1 MSALGQ
7 TQAPGLSSS
16 GRQRRWRAV
25 SRAAVAAEDQREQ
38 IALLA
43 KLVSGCSLSIISL
56 I

>member
-1 MSALGQ
+1 M
-7 TQAPGLSSS
+7 
-16 GRQRRWRAV
+16 

-56 I
+56 IQAFRRSAMQEPHC